1 MRTYVKNLIKL
12 EDEVEFILEDNP
24 KTRGD
29 DMVLYSVYACRK
41 LKGKTEG
48 LAMMRGFLL
57 LFSDQRYRVTNG
69 VAPFESVSRC
79 RRKAQSRREDLR
91 PTEEQV
97 RKRAEAIA
105 EFKKYA
111 RASR

>member
-1 MRTYVKNLIKL
+1 MGTYEKLVKL
-12 EDEVEFILEDNP
+12 EDEVESILNDNP

-29 DMVLYSVYACRK
+29 DMALYSVYAYRK
-41 LKGKTEG
+41 LKGKTDG
-48 LAMMRGFLL
+48 LSMMRGFLL
-57 LFSDQRYRVTNG
+57 LFSDKRYRVTNG

-79 RRKAQSRREDLR
+79 RRKVQSRREDLR

-97 RKRAEAIA
+97 RERAEAIA

>member
-1 MRTYVKNLIKL
+1 MGTYVKNLIKL
-12 EDEVEFILEDNP
+12 EDEVVSILEDNP

-29 DMVLYSVYACRK
+29 DMALYIVYAYRR
-41 LKGKTEG
+41 LQGKIDS

-57 LFSDQRYRVTNG
+57 LFCDHKYRVTSG
-69 VAPFESVSRC
+69 IAPFESVSRC
-79 RRKAQSRREDLR
+79 RRKVQSKREDLR

-97 RKRAEAIA
+97 RERSKSIA
-105 EFKKYA
+105 EYKKYA

>member
-1 MRTYVKNLIKL
+1 MGTYENLVKL
-12 EDEVEFILEDNP
+12 EDEVESILNDNP
-24 KTRGD
+24 KARGD
-29 DMVLYSVYACRK
+29 GMALYSVYAYRK
-41 LKGKTEG
+41 LKGKTDG
-48 LAMMRGFLL
+48 LSMMRGFLL
-57 LFSDQRYRVTNG
+57 LFSDHRYRVTNG

-79 RRKAQSRREDLR
+79 RRKVQSRREDLR

-105 EFKKYA
+105 EYKKYA

>member
-1 MRTYVKNLIKL
+1 MGTYEKLVKL
-12 EDEVEFILEDNP
+12 EDEVVSILEDNQ

-29 DMVLYSVYACRK
+29 DMALYSVYAYRK
-41 LKGKTEG
+41 LKGNTEG
-48 LAMMRGFLL
+48 LSMMRGFLL
-57 LFSDQRYRVTNG
+57 LFSDNRYRVTNG

-79 RRKAQSRREDLR
+79 RRKVQSRREDLR

-97 RKRAEAIA
+97 RERAEAIA

>member
-1 MRTYVKNLIKL
+1 MGTYENLVKL
-12 EDEVEFILEDNP
+12 EDEVESILEDNP

-29 DMVLYSVYACRK
+29 DMALYSVYAYRR
-41 LKGKTEG
+41 LKGKTDS

-79 RRKAQSRREDLR
+79 RRKVQSKREDLR

-97 RKRAEAIA
+97 RERTEAIA
-105 EFKKYA
+105 EYKKYA

>member
-1 MRTYVKNLIKL
+1 MGTYENLVKL
-12 EDEVEFILEDNP
+12 EDEIISILEDNP

-29 DMVLYSVYACRK
+29 DMALYSVYAYRK
-41 LKGKTEG
+41 LNGNTDG

-57 LFSDQRYRVTNG
+57 LFSDNRYRVTNG

-79 RRKAQSRREDLR
+79 MRKVQSNREDLR

-97 RKRAEAIA
+97 RERAEAIA

>member
-1 MRTYVKNLIKL
+1 MGTYENLVKL
-12 EDEVEFILEDNP
+12 EDEIISILEDNP

-29 DMVLYSVYACRK
+29 DMALYSVYAYRK
-41 LKGKTEG
+41 LKGKTDG
-48 LAMMRGFLL
+48 LSMMRGFLL
-57 LFSDQRYRVTNG
+57 LFSDNRYRVTNG

-79 RRKAQSRREDLR
+79 RRKVQSRREDLR

-97 RKRAEAIA
+97 RERAEAIA

>member
-1 MRTYVKNLIKL
+1 MGTYVKNLIKL
-12 EDEVEFILEDNP
+12 EDEVVSILEDNP

-29 DMVLYSVYACRK
+29 DMALYSVYAYRK
-41 LKGKTEG
+41 LKGKTDG
-48 LAMMRGFLL
+48 LSMMRGFLL
-57 LFSDQRYRVTNG
+57 LFSDHRYRVTNG

-79 RRKAQSRREDLR
+79 RRKVQSRREDLR

-97 RKRAEAIA
+97 RERAEAIA

>member
-1 MRTYVKNLIKL
+1 MGTYENLVKL
-12 EDEVEFILEDNP
+12 EDEVVSILEDNP
-24 KTRGD
+24 NTRGD
-29 DMVLYSVYACRK
+29 DMALYSVYAYRK
-41 LKGKTEG
+41 LKGKTDG
-48 LAMMRGFLL
+48 LSMMRGFLL
-57 LFSDQRYRVTNG
+57 LFSDNRYRVTNG

-79 RRKAQSRREDLR
+79 RRKVQSRREDLR

-97 RKRAEAIA
+97 RERAEAIA

>member
-1 MRTYVKNLIKL
+1 MGTYEKLVKL
-12 EDEVEFILEDNP
+12 EDEIISILEDNP

-29 DMVLYSVYACRK
+29 DMALYSVYAYRK
-41 LKGKTEG
+41 LKRKTEG
-48 LAMMRGFLL
+48 LSMMRGFLL

-79 RRKAQSRREDLR
+79 RRKVQSKREDLR

-97 RKRAEAIA
+97 IERSKSIA
-105 EFKKYA
+105 EYKKYA

>member
-1 MRTYVKNLIKL
+1 MGTYENLVKL
-12 EDEVEFILEDNP
+12 EDEVVSILEDNP
-24 KTRGD
+24 NTRGD
-29 DMVLYSVYACRK
+29 DMALYSVYAYRK
-41 LKGKTEG
+41 LNGKTNG
-48 LAMMRGFLL
+48 LSMMRGFLL

-79 RRKAQSRREDLR
+79 RRKVQSKREDLR

-97 RKRAEAIA
+97 RERAESIA

-111 RASR
+111 RAIR

>member
-12 EDEVEFILEDNP
+12 EDEVASILEDNQ

-29 DMVLYSVYACRK
+29 DMALYSAYAYRK
-41 LKGKTEG
+41 LKGNTDG
-48 LAMMRGFLL
+48 LSMMRSFFL
-57 LFSDQRYRVTNG
+57 LFSDHRYRVTTG

-79 RRKAQSRREDLR
+79 RRKVQSRREDLR

-97 RKRAEAIA
+97 RERAEAIA

>member
-1 MRTYVKNLIKL
+1 MGTYENLVKL
-12 EDEVEFILEDNP
+12 EDEIISILEDNP

-29 DMVLYSVYACRK
+29 DMALYSVYAYRK
-41 LKGKTEG
+41 LNGKTDG
-48 LAMMRGFLL
+48 LSMMRGFLL

-79 RRKAQSRREDLR
+79 RRKVQSRREDLR

-97 RKRAEAIA
+97 RERAEAIA
-105 EFKKYA
+105 EYKKYA

>member
-1 MRTYVKNLIKL
+1 MGTYENLVKL
-12 EDEVEFILEDNP
+12 EDEVISILEDNP
-24 KTRGD
+24 NTRGD
-29 DMVLYSVYACRK
+29 DMTLYSVYAYRR
-41 LKGKTEG
+41 LKGKTDG
-48 LAMMRGFLL
+48 LSMMRGFLL
-57 LFSDQRYRVTNG
+57 IFSDKRYRVTNG

-79 RRKAQSRREDLR
+79 RRKVQSRREDLR

-97 RKRAEAIA
+97 RERAEAIA